1 MVYWVSLKSTYFW
14 KLCKLEQ
21 TDKLTEAQD
30 ENEAL
35 NSNAENDENADNDGI
50 DKMIKIWK
58 C

>member
-35 NSNAENDENADNDGI
+35 YKNEIQNKTGPR
-50 DKMIKIWK
+50 
-58 C
+58 